1 MCVQTYISTN
11 CDVESKMKVLN
22 LYVVHSEYLKNRLK
36 YLNVSI
42 DMIKKI
48 AEEQKLQVHINL
60 VKEPTKEYV
69 EEHVEEFNKKVKYE
83 KEEGILAD
91 EQFNNSINVLNVH
104 QISNLEKHRVI
115 LAAIAAITNRQD
127 ELHFIIEDDVLVGE
141 DYVHNIKTLFQALR
155 EDKLTEW
162 DILFT
167 GQADMEK
174 NAAIAL
180 RDSRTNYKF
189 LLCKSSY
196 FIRPAT
202 AKGLA
207 EYLEVYKYTLKNA
220 ISKFVWDNKQVRSC
234 VINKHTFLEGSKMG
248 LFTTAVNN
256 SNFLYQNSQFVALA
270 KITTNEQIT
279 DEMLKE
285 AEQIY
290 KSLEKF
296 ENPDILHTMG
306 VIYYKRKD
314 YDNAKRYMTDACEK
328 MQSGFGYISKSSEIL
343 NNAINIYQYD
353 QVQLEECKKKVS
365 KYNQQSTQ
373 VY

>member
-1 MCVQTYISTN
+1 MKTLNIYI
-11 CDVESKMKVLN
+11 
-22 LYVVHSEYLKNRLK
+22 VHSEYLKNRVK
-36 YLNVSI
+36 YLNVTV
-42 DMIKKI
+42 DMIKKL
-48 AEEQKLQVHINL
+48 AEEQKLQVNVNL
-60 VKEPTKEYV
+60 VKEPTKEFI

-83 KEEGILAD
+83 KEEGIYAD
-91 EQFNNSINVLNVH
+91 EEFNNTINVLNVH
-104 QISNLEKHRVI
+104 QISNLEKHRI
-115 LAAIAAITNRQD
+115 IHSTIAKNQRPD
-127 ELHFIIEDDVLVGE
+127 ELHFVIEDDVLVGE
-141 DYVHNIKTLFQALR
+141 DYVHNIRTLFKALQ
-155 EDKLTEW
+155 EDKLTDW

-167 GQADMEK
+167 GVADMEK
-174 NAAIAL
+174 NASIAL
-180 RDSRTNYKF
+180 LDSRKNYKF

-196 FIRPAT
+196 FIRPNT
-202 AKGLA
+202 ALKLA
-207 EYLEVYKYTLKNA
+207 EYLEVYKYTLKDA
-220 ISKFVWDNKQVRSC
+220 ISKFVWDNKQLRAC
-234 VINKHTFLEGSKMG
+234 VTNKHTFLEGSKMG
-248 LFTTAVNN
+248 LFTTSVNN

-270 KITTNEQIT
+270 KITTNEQIS

-314 YDNAKRYMTDACEK
+314 YENAKKYMTEACDK

-353 QVQLEECKKKVS
+353 QSQLEECKKKVS
-365 KYNQQSTQ
+365 KYNPDSVK

>member
-1 MCVQTYISTN
+1 MR
-11 CDVESKMKVLN
+11 VLN
-22 LYVVHSEYLKNRLK
+22 LYIVHSEYLKNRLK
-36 YLNVSI
+36 YLNVTI
-42 DMIKKI
+42 DMIKKL
-48 AEEQKLQVHINL
+48 ADEQKLQVNINI
-60 VKEPTKEYV
+60 VKEPTKEFV

-83 KEEGILAD
+83 KEEGIYAD
-91 EQFNNSINVLNVH
+91 EQFNNTINVLNVH
-104 QISNLEKHRVI
+104 QISNIEKHKI
-115 LAAIAAITNRQD
+115 IYAAIAKNNKSD
-127 ELHFIIEDDVLVGE
+127 ELHFVIEDDVLVGE
-141 DYVHNIKTLFQALR
+141 DYIHNIKLLFKELQ

-174 NAAIAL
+174 NAPIAL
-180 RDSRTNYKF
+180 RDSRKNYKM

-196 FIRPAT
+196 FIRPAI
-202 AKGLA
+202 AGKLA
-207 EYLEVYKYTLKNA
+207 EYLEVYKYTMKNA
-220 ISKFVWDNKQVRSC
+220 ISKFVWDNKQVKSC

-248 LFTTAVNN
+248 LFTTSVNN

-270 KITTNEQIT
+270 KITTNDVIS

-290 KSLEKF
+290 KSLENF
-296 ENPDILHTMG
+296 GNPDILHTMG

-314 YDNAKRYMTDACEK
+314 NENAKKFMTEACEK

-353 QVQLEECKKKVS
+353 QQHLEECKKKVS
-365 KYNQQSTQ
+365 KYNTESTK